1 MSIEKSSRRR
11 DCILDAVQQALEH
24 NEYQKLSIEDI
35 AGRAGVSKSTIYRW
49 WSNKSELVFE
59 LFRRETAVIFQLD
72 FEQSLEHNL
81 VQQLTRLA
89 DILNQSVGRALLVV
103 MAEQR
108 DVAARFF
115 KEYLLPKRI
124 ETRKLIQYAIKRQ
137 EVIQD
142 YPYELLL
149 DSLYG
154 PIHYQ
159 IIFFNHVPEPDYIQ
173 QLVKIIL
180 APARGINIRGAQS

>member
-1 MSIEKSSRRR
+1 M
-11 DCILDAVQQALEH
+11 
-24 NEYQKLSIEDI
+24 
-35 AGRAGVSKSTIYRW
+35 
-49 WSNKSELVFE
+49 VFE

-72 FEQSLEHNL
+72 FQQSLEHNL
-81 VQQLTRLA
+81 VQQLSRLA
-89 DILNQSVGRALLVV
+89 DVLNQSTGRALLVV

-115 KEYLLPKRI
+115 KECLLPKRL
-124 ETRKLIQYAIKRQ
+124 ETRKLIERAIERQ
-137 EVIQD
+137 EVVAD

-159 IIFFNHVPEPDYIQ
+159 IIFFNHVPDITYIQ
-173 QLVKIIL
+173 QLVNLLL
-180 APARGINIRGAQS
+180 APARQAMVSEVTS

>member
-1 MSIEKSSRRR
+1 MSIEKGSRRR
-11 DCILDAVQQALEH
+11 DCILDAVKQALQQ

-35 AGRAGVSKSTIYRW
+35 ATRAGVGKSTIYRW

-72 FEQSLEHNL
+72 FQQSLEHNL
-81 VQQLTRLA
+81 VQQLSRLA
-89 DILNQSVGRALLVV
+89 DVLNQSTGRALLLV

-115 KEYLLPKRI
+115 KEYLLPKRL
-124 ETRKLIQYAIKRQ
+124 ETRKLIERAIERQ
-137 EVIQD
+137 EVVAD

-159 IIFFNHVPEPDYIQ
+159 IIFFNHVPDITYIQ
-173 QLVKIIL
+173 QLVNLLL
-180 APARGINIRGAQS
+180 APARQAMVSEVTS

>member
-1 MSIEKSSRRR
+1 MSLEKGSRRR
-11 DCILDAVQQALEH
+11 DCILDAVYQALEQ
-24 NEYQKLSIEDI
+24 NEYQKLSVEDI

-81 VQQLTRLA
+81 VQQLSRLA
-89 DILNQSVGRALLVV
+89 DILNQPIGRALLVV

-124 ETRKLIQYAIKRQ
+124 ETRKLIQCAIKRQ
-137 EVIQD
+137 EVIAD

-159 IIFFNHVPEPDYIQ
+159 IIFFNHVPEQHYIQ
-173 QLVKIIL
+173 QLVNMIL
-180 APARGINIRGAQS
+180 APARGTNACGAQ